1 MSKSLYVRQPS
12 REFDSLVSWAFG
24 PQAVQPQ
31 RGFSPA
37 TESLRD
43 GDDLVLRLELPG
55 VDVASDV
62 SVEVVDGRLVVSGE
76 RRDQRSEES
85 AGRRLNEFRYGSF
98 KRTFRLGGQVGAD
111 QVSAS
116 YDAGVLSVRVAGAYA
131 KAAGQKIEIATTPV
145 AEVIAEVEAP
155 AAGDEQ
161 A

>member
-1 MSKSLYVRQPS
+1 MSKSVYVRQPS
-12 REFDSLVSWAFG
+12 REFDNLVTWAFG

-31 RGFSPA
+31 RGYSPA
-37 TESLRD
+37 AESHRD

-62 SVEVVDGRLVVSGE
+62 SVEVVDGRLVISGE
-76 RRDQRSEES
+76 RRDQREES
-85 AGRRLNEFRYGSF
+85 TGRRLSEFRYGAF

-145 AEVIAEVEAP
+145 AEVEAP